1 MTGPFKPEIIFVTVE
16 PPVFLDER
24 EFWRDVEATNR
35 CDDPKKAKQF
45 LSSLIV
51 RRAYW
56 EAIQKKIP
64 SAYGQAWIETRARD
78 LWVQCRSMG
87 FPSLPV
93 LGISITLSIKFP
105 EMP

>member
-1 MTGPFKPEIIFVTVE
+1 MTASVTGELEPAPTLPE
-16 PPVFLDER
+16 D

-51 RRAYW
+51 RRAQW
-56 EAIQKKIP
+56 EAIEYRMPDAVAECFVQ
-64 SAYGQAWIETRARD
+64 SRARE
-78 LWVQCRSMG
+78 LWFAARSRG
-87 FPSLPV
+87 FPHAAF
-93 LGISITLSIKFP
+93 LGVVTVNFQ